1 MQLKDKDKWLDKSK
15 LKLEAMCL
23 RIEDDRCP
31 NLWCHL
37 DEVVLTLKKTIK
49 GEDLTEESDYSYTPF
64 LVQSY
69 KRIALVRR
77 SFTWKVEGE
86 NVIDALLDL

>member
-1 MQLKDKDKWLDKSK
+1 MELKDKDKRLDKSK
-15 LKLEAMCL
+15 LNLETMCP
-23 RIEDDRCP
+23 RIEDDGCS

-37 DEVVLTLKKTIK
+37 DKVVLTLKKTIK
-49 GEDLTEESDYSYTPF
+49 GEDLVEESNHSYTPF

-69 KRIALVRR
+69 KRIALVRG
-77 SFTWKVEGE
+77 SFTWKVEGK